1 MKMIEKIV
9 DPEKLRHFPPG
20 GGKIELY
27 WIYTSGKAGEEFF
40 RKLREGKFIA
50 SRCKKCGRRYFPP
63 RIYCEFDFSETEF
76 YEISGEG
83 CIEAFT
89 IAKLDLNEEPMEE
102 VIALIKLD
110 GTDGRI
116 LHVVREAKDI
126 CIGMRVK
133 PVLKKVEDMEGNI
146 GDILYYKPS

>member
-1 MKMIEKIV
+1 MIEKIV
-9 DPEKLRHFPPG
+9 DPEQLRHV

-50 SRCKKCGRRYFPP
+50 ARCKKCGRRYFPP

-83 CIEAFT
+83 KIKAYT
-89 IAKLDLNEEPMEE
+89 IATLGLNEESIEPTIYAMIE
-102 VIALIKLD
+102 LD
-110 GTDGRI
+110 NTDGCI
-116 LHVVREAKDI
+116 IHYVKDVEPENVR
-126 CIGMRVK
+126 IGMRVK
-133 PVLKKVEDMEGNI
+133 PVLKEADKMEGKI
-146 GDILYYKPS
+146 TDILYYKPV